1 MRGFMVN
8 IRKISIENIIQLQ
21 EKKIKLLN
29 KIYKKLKTDLE
40 NKISKKEIE
49 YWKYYLLITLYTLSK
64 EIQKKNQ
71 YKELYSKNNKSVV
84 IIDLSKNVKYDLESK
99 LNILN
104 IYLNNSKE
112 IEKVIKYGNE
122 EYLMKVY
129 NFRKSDIE
137 LLKYIITNYKYMHKE
152 EISKK
157 R

>member
-137 LLKYIITNYKYMHKE
+137 LLKYIITNYKYMHME